1 MLKKTKLCASLTLA
15 CGGVLLSAGG
25 VAFAQTAPAVQQL
38 DRVEVTGSNIRR
50 INSETASPVQTVTR
64 EDIEKS
70 GRTSVAELLQTLS
83 VDNQGSVPT
92 NFGAGFASGASGISL
107 RGLGAASTL
116 VLINGRRIAPYGLA
130 DDGQKVFADLNL
142 IPLEAVDRV
151 EILKDGGSAIYGSD
165 AIAGVVN
172 VILRKNFQGVVSN
185 VSYGQSRYRDG
196 KEMRGAITAGF
207 GDFDAQGFNVLLNL
221 EARKKDPIWYRDRD
235 GRGTVGRIDLR
246 DQGFS
251 AQEALGGNGAITTNN
266 GAGSAIN
273 GNVRQPGTNDYYNRG
288 ELTNPN
294 ATFTRQFPGAAC
306 SNFTNHR
313 QGDPGYNLNVD
324 AEGNPALP
332 FRQSGQGCLIDGTQV
347 YNQIQPSQEDVN
359 FFARASVKL
368 TSDIQGY
375 AEFNYY
381 NNKSNSS
388 STPSGVSG
396 SVGFPGGPVSNASSS
411 LGAAH
416 PDNPYFGRA
425 ARLRYLAADV
435 GPRVSHVQSDF
446 YRFVGGVKGTFANWD
461 FDSAVLYSENKVANQ
476 RDGFLQRDVTFALL
490 NPTGFAIQPGTAVPS
505 TRNNAA
511 VAAANSPSYAA
522 LPAGTYWRIAEN
534 AGLNSPALYAAL
546 SPTIANDSKSK
557 TEQVD
562 FKASR
567 ELMALEGGPLGL
579 ALGAE
584 LRRET
589 IFLDPTAG
597 TERGNIIGLG
607 YSAYSGARNVTAGY
621 AELLAP
627 VLKQVEVSAAIRFD
641 HYSDVGNSTTPKLG
655 IKYTPLRELALRG
668 SYARGFR
675 APSSAENG
683 VGGLAAFSTAKD
695 PLRCTLGVAAACNP
709 ATVAIITS
717 PNPALQ
723 PEKSDNYTVGLVFE
737 PTSKTSIALDY
748 FDITR
753 KNEINQDLTDAA
765 IAAGRVSRDPS
776 TATTIPGDPGAITAV
791 LASYVNSS
799 KTQVRG
805 FDLDA
810 RQGFDLPNGW
820 GKLGFT
826 TQWTHLFTFKRTEQ
840 DGSSRDF
847 AGTHGNCD
855 VTNCIGTPADR
866 VNLGASYDQG
876 PYRLGVNMNFRASIE
891 NKNFKDDPD
900 GCASH
905 FANGN
910 DAPAGCRIASFTSFD
925 LVGRWLPM
933 KNLEIYGSVRNLFDR
948 IAPLDPLTYGQQ
960 GFNPLD
966 YSGAVGRFYTLGV
979 KYRFF

>member
-25 VAFAQTAPAVQQL
+25 AAFAQTAPAVQQL

-92 NFGAGFASGASGISL
+92 NFGGGFASGASGISL

-172 VILRKNFQGVVSN
+172 VILRKNFQGVVGN

-251 AQEALGGNGAITTNN
+251 AQEALGGSGAITTNN

-294 ATFTRQFPGAAC
+294 AAFTRQFPGAAC

-324 AEGNPALP
+324 AEGSPALP
-332 FRQSGQGCLIDGTQV
+332 LRQSGQGCLIDGTQV

-446 YRFVGGVKGTFANWD
+446 YRFVGGVKGTFASWD

-511 VAAANSPSYAA
+511 VAATNSPSYAA

-607 YSAYSGARNVTAGY
+607 YSAYSGARNVAAGY

-826 TQWTHLFTFKRTEQ
+826 TQWTHLFSFKRTEQ